1 LASITR
7 ELQKQFSFQWL
18 INSIRMRPLF

>member
-7 ELQKQFSFQWL
+7 ELQKQFSFRWL
-18 INSIRMRPLF
+18 INSIIMRPLF